1 MKQKLGINVPRVCM
15 PQRHGKKL
23 AERLGFNVEEY
34 VLLWYLAVNV
44 TPTYDEAWQTKLL
57 ATIGRK
63 PKEAARL
70 ILAIRNYKDPKRDN
84 PIRKVLLDNKAS
96 PPNWMLK
103 DVEIASLVCQ
113 RTNQSKLAGKAF
125 EKLVENVQKT
135 RQALAK
141 QYPLPKGKI

>member
-63 PKEAARL
+63 PKEAAQL
-70 ILAIRNYKDPKRDN
+70 ILEIRNYKDPKRDN
-84 PIRKVLLDNKAS
+84 LYRKVLLDRSAN
-96 PPNWMLK
+96 PPNWTLT
-103 DVEIASLVCQ
+103 DIEIASLVC
-113 RTNQSKLAGKAF
+113 RILKDPKRGGEAF
-125 EKLVENVQKT
+125 RKMVEVAKKT

-141 QYPLPKGKI
+141 EYPLPKGKI